1 MSDSERSPLLNPKG
15 KPRESPEAEDDNSES
30 APLLSSSAATPRY
43 DGDQDEPNDG
53 DAVSVASHDSTVSKK
68 KKKKKAVRFMP
79 WPSIVAILMLVI
91 VAGVVLL
98 LAFFLPAAVEEYA
111 KEAAVLEP
119 TNLSLESITSD
130 GVKARIQANFRLDGS
145 RVKDDSSRRLGRFA
159 TWVVRKLGT
168 DETKVNVYLPEYEG
182 TLLGSA
188 VVPPLVINIVDG
200 HTTAIDFIADL
211 APGDAEAYR
220 TIANNWLEGKLDKLK
235 VLGKADIHLKSG
247 IIPLGTHPI
256 VETMVFEGGEIPSM
270 PEYNITRVSFHDVE
284 TPGDGRGAVGA
295 DISVT
300 AHNDFP
306 VSMEV
311 PELGFQ
317 VLVPS
322 CNGTDDRIVIADVI
336 TRHLTVKPRADIV
349 VDAQGLIQELP
360 TEFTS
365 PCPGSDSSPMDDF
378 ITKYLNGDPPTV
390 YVRGQKLPESK
401 TPAWIGDI
409 LSKIV
414 VPVPFPSQGMGE
426 VIRSFSLTDVNF
438 KLPSPMADPDDPDGS
453 PKVSGTILVLAALPE
468 EMNFGINVTNLR
480 ATADVLYKGDKM
492 GVLNLDR
499 WNHANSTRVKDEDE
513 HDPLLKIQSRVE
525 EVPLNITDGD
535 VFSDVMAKLFF
546 GGEDVVLDVYAKVDV
561 QIKTALGKVILRDVP
576 AEGSVP
582 VKHLPGDTLGGLSPQ
597 VGEIKILGTSSSS
610 VDIEAMVNMTN
621 PTPYAAY
628 IPYVN
633 IHIAKNGSVLGSA
646 TAENLNLTRG
656 NNTNIRVTARW
667 DANVAGGKGK
677 KIGAELLSQYLSGYN
692 VTLDVQTHRD
702 SIPAVPLIG
711 EALSHLN
718 ISIPAPK
725 LDLPSEDGEEGHF
738 IRDAVFHVISSTAT
752 FTLVSPL
759 HYNTLYIDAVNATAY
774 YNHTAPVGRIDY
786 DLPFAVTPGA
796 TKTPKLPVQ
805 WSVGSI
811 GYDAVKKALGGVLK
825 LDAKANVTV
834 RIGNWRETV
843 WYTGKGIG
851 AHISL

>member
-1 MSDSERSPLLNPKG
+1 MSDSERSPLLSPKG
-15 KPRESPEAEDDNSES
+15 KARASPEAEDDNSES

-53 DAVSVASHDSTVSKK
+53 DAASVASRDSTVSKK
-68 KKKKKAVRFMP
+68 KKKK
-79 WPSIVAILMLVI
+79 
-91 VAGVVLL
+91 
-98 LAFFLPAAVEEYA
+98 
-111 KEAAVLEP
+111 
-119 TNLSLESITSD
+119 T
-130 GVKARIQANFRLDGS
+130 
-145 RVKDDSSRRLGRFA
+145 
-159 TWVVRKLGT
+159 
-168 DETKVNVYLPEYEG
+168 YEG

-235 VLGKADIHLKSG
+235 VLGKANIHLKSG

-270 PEYNITRVSFHDVE
+270 PEYNITRVSFHDIE

-322 CNGTDDRIVIADVI
+322 CNGTYDRIVIADVI
-336 TRHLTVKPRADIV
+336 TGHLTVKPRADIV

-414 VPVPFPSQGMGE
+414 VPVPFPSQGMGG

-546 GGEDVVLDVYAKVDV
+546 GGEDVMLDVYAKVDV

-582 VKHLPGDTLGGLSPQ
+582 

-774 YNHTAPVGRIDY
+774 YNHTEPVGRIDY

-843 WYTGKGIG
+843 WYTGRGIG